1 MNNTNI
7 KISGVKIIKKDQ
19 IIDDRGKIMHMMRKD
34 DNNFKAFG
42 EIYFSCVNPKSIK
55 AWHLHKKMTLNYAI
69 ISGQLK
75 IVLFDDRKKS
85 STKGAIQEI
94 YMSTENYFLL
104 SVPPLVWN
112 GFKGIGTETSIVA
125 NCSDI
130 PHDPGEMI
138 RISPNSKKIPYK
150 WELKHR

>member
-1 MNNTNI
+1 MINGVI
-7 KISGVKIIKKDQ
+7 KTKLSIIKDE
-19 IIDDRGKIMHMMRKD
+19 RGKVMLMMRND
-34 DNNFKAFG
+34 DAYFKKFG
-42 EIYFSCVNPKSIK
+42 EIYFSCTHPGVVK
-55 AWHLHKKMTLNYAI
+55 AWHMHKKMTLNYAI

-150 WELKHR
+150 

>member
-1 MNNTNI
+1 MN
-7 KISGVKIIKKDQ
+7 KKLISGVKITPLKQ
-19 IIDDRGKIMHMMRKD
+19 IIDERGKVMLMMRND
-34 DNNFKAFG
+34 DAYFKKFG
-42 EIYFSCVNPKSIK
+42 EIYFSCTHPGVVK
-55 AWHLHKKMTLNYAI
+55 AWHMHKKMTLNYAI

>member
-1 MNNTNI
+1 MN
-7 KISGVKIIKKDQ
+7 KKLISGVKITPLKQ
-19 IIDDRGKIMHMMRKD
+19 IIDERGKVMLMMRND
-34 DNNFKAFG
+34 DAYFKKFG
-42 EIYFSCVNPKSIK
+42 EIYFSCTHPGVVK
-55 AWHLHKKMTLNYAI
+55 AWHMHKKMTLNYAI

-85 STKGAIQEI
+85 STKGALQEI

>member
-1 MNNTNI
+1 MLENI
-7 KISGVKIIKKDQ
+7 FMIKDVKITPLKILSDN
-19 IIDDRGKIMHMMRKD
+19 RGKVMHMLRND
-34 DNNFKAFG
+34 SPVFKKFG
-42 EIYFSCVNPKSIK
+42 EIYFSCTHPGVVK
-55 AWHLHKKMTLNYAI
+55 AWHMHKKMTLNYAI
-69 ISGQLK
+69 IKGQLK

-85 STKGAIQEI
+85 STKGTIQEI

-130 PHDPGEMI
+130 PHDTNEMI

>member
-1 MNNTNI
+1 MN
-7 KISGVKIIKKDQ
+7 KKLISGVKITPLKQ
-19 IIDDRGKIMHMMRKD
+19 IIDERGKVMLMMRND
-34 DNNFKAFG
+34 DTYFKKFG
-42 EIYFSCVNPKSIK
+42 EIYFSCTHPGVVK
-55 AWHLHKKMTLNYAI
+55 AWHMHKKMTLNYAI

>member
-1 MNNTNI
+1 MN
-7 KISGVKIIKKDQ
+7 KKLISGVKIIPLKQ
-19 IIDDRGKIMHMMRKD
+19 IIDERGKVMLMMRND
-34 DNNFKAFG
+34 DVYFKKFG
-42 EIYFSCVNPKSIK
+42 EIYFSCTHPGVVK
-55 AWHLHKKMTLNYAI
+55 AWHKHKKMTLNYAI
-69 ISGQLK
+69 IRGQLK

-85 STKGAIQEI
+85 STKGTIQEI

-138 RISPNSKKIPYK
+138 RVSPNSKKIPYK

>member
-1 MNNTNI
+1 MN
-7 KISGVKIIKKDQ
+7 KKLISGVKITPLKQ
-19 IIDDRGKIMHMMRKD
+19 IIDERGKVMLMMRND
-34 DNNFKAFG
+34 DAYFKKFG
-42 EIYFSCVNPKSIK
+42 EIYFSCTHPGVVK
-55 AWHLHKKMTLNYAI
+55 AWHMHKKMTLNYAI

-85 STKGAIQEI
+85 STKGALQEI

-138 RISPNSKKIPYK
+138 RISPNSKRIPYK

>member
-1 MNNTNI
+1 MIEGILIT
-7 KISGVKIIKKDQ
+7 KRDQ
-19 IIDDRGKIMHMMRKD
+19 ISDDRGKIMHMVRND
-34 DNNFKAFG
+34 DKIFKKFG
-42 EIYFSCVNPKSIK
+42 EIYFSCIYPHKIK
-55 AWHLHKKMTLNYAI
+55 AWHMHKKMTLNYAI

-85 STKGAIQEI
+85 STKGTLQEI

-104 SVPPLVWN
+104 SVPPLIWN

-130 PHDPGEMI
+130 PHDKNEMV
-138 RISPNSKKIPYK
+138 RMNPNSKKIPYK

>member
-1 MNNTNI
+1 MSKTLI
-7 KISGVKIIKKDQ
+7 QGVKITPLKQ
-19 IIDDRGKIMHMMRKD
+19 IIDERGQVMLMMRTD
-34 DNNFKAFG
+34 DKIFKNFG
-42 EIYFSCVNPKSIK
+42 EIYFSCTHPGVVK
-55 AWHLHKKMTLNYAI
+55 AWHMHKKMTLNYAI

-85 STKGAIQEI
+85 STKGTLQEI

-104 SVPPLVWN
+104 SVPPLIWN

-130 PHDPGEMI
+130 PHDKNEMV
-138 RISPNSKKIPYK
+138 RMNPNSNKIPYK

>member
-1 MNNTNI
+1 MSKTLI
-7 KISGVKIIKKDQ
+7 HGVKITPLKQ
-19 IIDDRGKIMHMMRKD
+19 IIDERGKVMLMMRND
-34 DNNFKAFG
+34 DKIFKKFG
-42 EIYFSCVNPKSIK
+42 EIYFSCTHPGVVK
-55 AWHLHKKMTLNYAI
+55 AWHMHKKMTLNYAI

-75 IVLFDDRKKS
+75 IVLFDGRKKS
-85 STKGAIQEI
+85 STKGTLQEI

-104 SVPPLVWN
+104 SVPPLIWN

-130 PHDPGEMI
+130 PHDKNEMV
-138 RISPNSKKIPYK
+138 RMNPNSKKIPYK